1 MSAWAEAWPC
11 SPWRTAR
18 LLGGGLMVNVYGWVK
33 GATGS
38 FALALLPLVGLSV
51 LSVAILLFLS
61 RKSRTPAATVA
72 ATAQASGAL
81 ISRCAVENKKPPCAS
96 RRLF

>member
-1 MSAWAEAWPC
+1 
-11 SPWRTAR
+11 
-18 LLGGGLMVNVYGWVK
+18 MVNVYGWVK

-61 RKSRTPAATVA
+61 RKSRTPAATVE
-72 ATAQASGAL
+72 ATAKP
-81 ISRCAVENKKPPCAS
+81 AVH
-96 RRLF
+96 